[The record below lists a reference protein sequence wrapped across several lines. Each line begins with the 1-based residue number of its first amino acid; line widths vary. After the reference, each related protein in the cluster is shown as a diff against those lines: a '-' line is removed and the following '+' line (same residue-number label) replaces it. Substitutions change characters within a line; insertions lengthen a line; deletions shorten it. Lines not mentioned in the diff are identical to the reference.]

1 MKPPENQ
8 NEILKL
14 FKQGPSILENALEGL
29 SDNELDYSPSN
40 GGWTIRQIVH
50 HIADGDDLWKTCIK
64 IALGNEQAEFNL
76 KWYLALPQT
85 EWANRWSYE
94 KRSID
99 ESLILFKAIR
109 VHILQLLEYAPDAWT
124 KSAKFRDSNG
134 EIEIVPVGF
143 VIQMQ
148 ADHVVHHVNRI
159 LEIRKVISST

>member
-64 IALGNEQAEFNL
+64 IALGNEQAEFTL
-76 KWYLALPQT
+76 QWYLALPQI
-85 EWANRWSYE
+85 EWAKRWSYAN
-94 KRSID
+94 RSID
-99 ESLILFKAIR
+99 ASLALLRANR
-109 VHILQLLEYAPDAWT
+109 DHILQLLEYAPDGWT
-124 KSAKFRDSNG
+124 KSAQFRDSNG
-134 EIEIVPVGF
+134 EIEVVPVGF

-148 ADHVVHHVNRI
+148 ADHVVHHVKRI
-159 LEIRKVISST
+159 SAIRLETSST